1 MLKNITRQRLQA
13 STWATSAPQA
23 AAASLVTVAFAAIAG
38 LGNAVA
44 AMPEAPMAGH
54 EQHQAAANNKN
65 LKISAVDYKT
75 PDVMLVRDDGK
86 KVAIVKE
93 LDDGRPVLMN
103 FIYTTCP
110 GICPIM
116 SQTFSQLQ
124 DRLGADKAKVHMISV
139 SIDPEED
146 TPPRL
151 REYAKKF
158 SAGPQWQHY
167 TGTVAASVAI
177 QKAFNAYRGDKMNHD
192 PLTLMRAAPGKPW
205 VRVDGFASA
214 ADLLVQ
220 YQAMT
225 AAAAKT
231 AAAN

>member
-1 MLKNITRQRLQA
+1 MLKHITRHCRQA
-13 STWATSAPQA
+13 SHPAAPR
-23 AAASLVTVAFAAIAG
+23 SFAAT
-38 LGNAVA
+38 LVAVA
-44 AMPEAPMAGH
+44 AVGLAALGTAHAATAEAAMAGH

-65 LKISAVDYKT
+65 LKISNIDYKT

-93 LDDGRPVLMN
+93 IDDGRPVLMN

-124 DRLGADKAKVHMISV
+124 DRLGADKARVHMISV

-167 TGTVAASVAI
+167 TGTVAASVAM

-214 ADLLVQ
+214 ADLLNQ
-220 YQAMT
+220 YQAMVS
-225 AAAAKT
+225 
-231 AAAN
+231 AN

>member
-1 MLKNITRQRLQA
+1 MLKNITRQHRLA
-13 STWATSAPQA
+13 SRMACSAPGPCA
-23 AAASLVTVAFAAIAG
+23 ARLVATAFVG
-38 LGNAVA
+38 LAMLGSAFA

-65 LKISAVDYKT
+65 LKVSTVDYKM

-167 TGTVAASVAI
+167 TGTVAASVAM

-214 ADLLVQ
+214 ADLLSQ

-231 AAAN
+231 ASAN

>member
-1 MLKNITRQRLQA
+1 MSKSFRRPEAAIPALTAAARAAL
-13 STWATSAPQA
+13 A
-23 AAASLVTVAFAAIAG
+23 AAAAAT
-38 LGNAVA
+38 LCAVSALA
-44 AMPEAPMAGH
+44 ATPADPMAGH
-54 EQHQAAANNKN
+54 EHHQAASANNKN
-65 LKISAVDYKT
+65 LKIGTVDYKA
-75 PDVMLVRDDGK
+75 PDVTLVRDDGK
-86 KVAIVKE
+86 KVQFLKE

-124 DRLGADKAKVHMISV
+124 DRLGADKAKVHMVSI

-158 SAGPQWQHY
+158 GAGPQWQHY
-167 TGTVAASVAI
+167 TGTVAASVAV

-205 VRVDGFASA
+205 IRVDGFASA

-220 YQAMT
+220 YRAMV
-225 AAAAKT
+225 ASPAK
-231 AAAN
+231 

>member
-1 MLKNITRQRLQA
+1 MSKSFRQAVAAAGFVA
-13 STWATSAPQA
+13 SARAAGVA
-23 AAASLVTVAFAAIAG
+23 AAAVALFATAAFAAAP
-38 LGNAVA
+38 AD
-44 AMPEAPMAGH
+44 PMAGH
-54 EQHQAAANNKN
+54 EQHPAASANNKN
-65 LKISAVDYKT
+65 LKISSVDYKI
-75 PDVMLVRDDGK
+75 PDVTLVRDDGK
-86 KVAIVKE
+86 KLSFVKD

-124 DRLGADKAKVHMISV
+124 DRLGAEKSKVHMVSV

-167 TGTVAASVAI
+167 TGTVAASVAV

-220 YQAMT
+220 YRAMV
-225 AAAAKT
+225 AAPAK
-231 AAAN
+231 

>member
-1 MLKNITRQRLQA
+1 
-13 STWATSAPQA
+13 
-23 AAASLVTVAFAAIAG
+23 
-38 LGNAVA
+38 
-44 AMPEAPMAGH
+44 
-54 EQHQAAANNKN
+54 
-65 LKISAVDYKT
+65 
-75 PDVMLVRDDGK
+75 
-86 KVAIVKE
+86 
-93 LDDGRPVLMN
+93 
-103 FIYTTCP
+103 
-110 GICPIM
+110 
-116 SQTFSQLQ
+116 
-124 DRLGADKAKVHMISV
+124 MISV

-167 TGTVAASVAI
+167 TGTVAASVAM

-214 ADLLVQ
+214 ADLQGQ

-225 AAAAKT
+225 AAA
-231 AAAN
+231 N

>member
-1 MLKNITRQRLQA
+1 MLKFITRQRRQA
-13 STWATSAPQA
+13 SSLDFSAPRPA
-23 AAASLVTVAFAAIAG
+23 ATRRVAIAFGALVVLGNAFAAK
-38 LGNAVA
+38 
-44 AMPEAPMAGH
+44 PEATMTGH

-65 LKISAVDYKT
+65 LKISTVDYKT

-151 REYAKKF
+151 REYAGKF

-167 TGTVAASVAI
+167 TGTVAASVAM

-192 PLTLMRAAPGKPW
+192 PLTLMRAAPGKAW

-214 ADLLVQ
+214 ADLLNQ

-225 AAAAKT
+225 AAAKTT
-231 AAAN
+231 AAN

>member
-1 MLKNITRQRLQA
+1 MSKSFRRPEAAA
-13 STWATSAPQA
+13 SVLPAAARAALAAAALCATAAQA
-23 AAASLVTVAFAAIAG
+23 AAPAD
-38 LGNAVA
+38 
-44 AMPEAPMAGH
+44 PMAGH
-54 EQHQAAANNKN
+54 EHHQAASANNKN
-65 LKISAVDYKT
+65 LKIASVDYKI
-75 PDVMLVRDDGK
+75 PDVTLVRDDGK
-86 KVAIVKE
+86 KVPFVKE

-124 DRLGADKAKVHMISV
+124 DRLGADKAKVHMVSI

-158 SAGPQWQHY
+158 SAGSQWQHY
-167 TGTVAASVAI
+167 TGTVAASVAV

-192 PLTLMRAAPGKPW
+192 PLTLMRLGPGKQW
-205 VRVDGFASA
+205 ARIDGFASA
-214 ADLLVQ
+214 ADLVHQ
-220 YQAMT
+220 YVSLASMCESESR
-225 AAAAKT
+225 
-231 AAAN
+231 